1 MPKVI
6 DDHATRNLLSC
17 LVKRSSLKPPIY
29 IMRKLGVCRATAT
42 KYINNPLEMR
52 LGDIKALG
60 LSLEDIGGLL

>member
-6 DDHATRNLLSC
+6 DDHATRNL
-17 LVKRSSLKPPIY
+17 RSYLDRRSTIAPPIY

-42 KYINNPLEMR
+42 KYIKNPLEMK

-60 LSLEDIGGLL
+60 LTLEEIGGLL